1 MVVVALLGVRQCHL
15 LPRGG
20 KGPSLRVGVGHLHGG
35 GGGARHGPVKRR
47 PPCEAAKMARSD
59 SVLHGGG

>member
-1 MVVVALLGVRQCHL
+1 VTLLGVRQCHL

-35 GGGARHGPVKRR
+35 GGGARHGPVKQI
-47 PPCEAAKMARSD
+47 PPSEVMRIAWW
-59 SVLHGGG
+59 